1 MPDNEDDEDLRDS
14 LTRFEE
20 FVTDVG
26 EDIEPE
32 DEDEDVDAAAS

>member
-1 MPDNEDDEDLRDS
+1 MPDNEDEDLRDS

-20 FVTDVG
+20 FVADVG

-32 DEDEDVDAAAS
+32 DEDEDVDPAAG